1 LLFGAHMSIAGG
13 FDKAVDRAVQVGCDA
28 FQLFTK
34 NSNQWRAR
42 PIAPEEAER
51 FRARLGESGIRS
63 VVAHDSYLINLASSD
78 DALWEKSVAAFREE
92 LERCELLGIPY
103 LVTHPGACGEA
114 GEEAGILRVAAALN
128 RLHADLPGYRVR
140 TLLEITAGQGTS
152 LGYRFEQL
160 AAITERV
167 REAERVA
174 YCFDTCHA
182 FAAGYE
188 LRTPEGY
195 AATMEEFDRLL
206 GLDRLVVF
214 HLHDS
219 KRGLGSRIDRHEHIG
234 KGMIGLDGFRLL
246 VNDPRFRDHPGLLET
261 EKSPDLHEDIENLRV
276 LRSLVA
282 G

>member
-1 LLFGAHMSIAGG
+1 MLFGAHMSIAGG

-28 FQLFTK
+28 FQIFTK
-34 NSNQWRAR
+34 SSNQWKAR
-42 PIAPEEAER
+42 PIAPDEVER
-51 FRARLGESGIRS
+51 FRARLREAGIRS
-63 VVAHDSYLINLASSD
+63 VVAHDSYLINLASPD
-78 DALWEKSVAAFREE
+78 DALWEKSIAAFREE

-114 GEEAGILRVAAALN
+114 GEEVGIRRVAEALN
-128 RLHADLPGYRVR
+128 RLHDDLPGYQVK
-140 TLLEITAGQGTS
+140 TLLEITAGQGTT

-167 REAERVA
+167 RIPERVA

-195 AATMEEFDRLL
+195 AATMEEFDRIL
-206 GLDRLVVF
+206 GLNRLLVF
-214 HLHDS
+214 HLNDS
-219 KRGLGSRIDRHEHIG
+219 KRDLGSRIDRHEHIG
-234 KGMIGLDGFRLL
+234 KGMIGLDGFRHL
-246 VNDPRFRDHPGLLET
+246 VNDPRFREHPGLLET
-261 EKSPDLHEDIENLRV
+261 EKSPDLHEDVENLRI
-276 LRSLVA
+276 LRSLVS